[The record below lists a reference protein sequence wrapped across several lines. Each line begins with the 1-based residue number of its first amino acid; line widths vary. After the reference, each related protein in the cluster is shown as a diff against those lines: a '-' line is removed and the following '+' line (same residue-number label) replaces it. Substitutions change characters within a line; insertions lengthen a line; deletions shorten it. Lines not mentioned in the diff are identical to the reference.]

1 MNAAER
7 LWSAL
12 ATQNW
17 DGVVAQFHDNASVE
31 WPHED
36 RRLGVADYVAEQRA
50 RPGGHGLEV
59 RRVVSDGKI
68 VAIEAAVGAAR
79 CAGFYDLHDGR
90 IAYAVEFWVGAGLS
104 AAV

>member
-17 DGVVAQFHDNASVE
+17 DGVAAQFHENATVE
-31 WPHED
+31 WPHEE
-36 RRLGVADYVAEQRA
+36 RKLGVADYIAEQRA
-50 RPGGHGLEV
+50 RSRGHGVEV
-59 RRVVSDGKI
+59 RRVVSDGRL

-90 IAYAVEFWVGAGLS
+90 VAFAVEFWLGAGLS
-104 AAV
+104 ASL